1 MASDALAQLKP
12 LIPPPPIGWWPPA
25 PGWIICACAGI
36 GLLILAVIF
45 LLMWLK
51 HRRHTRYQREAAAM
65 IQDGQPREPRQQL
78 EHIAQVMRRAAI
90 YVWGREVA
98 GTQPWT
104 EIFAF
109 QALDTGSKKTMPF
122 DADSLA
128 LLTDY
133 LYKRFNPSAAQVQIL
148 QQQTLTWLKT
158 LPPVIR

>member
-12 LIPPPPIGWWPPA
+12 LIPPPAIGWWPPA
-25 PGWIICACAGI
+25 PGWIVSACAAFGVVLI
-36 GLLILAVIF
+36 GVLFLAA
-45 LLMWLK
+45 WLR

-65 IQDGQPREPRQQL
+65 LLDNANRQPRQQL

-98 GTQPWT
+98 GTQPWP

-109 QALDTGSKKTMPF
+109 QNLDSGSKNTQTF

-133 LYKRFNPSAAQVQIL
+133 LYKRFNPSSAQVNIL
-148 QQQTLTWLKT
+148 QQQALAWLKT
-158 LPPVIR
+158 LPPVTR

>member
-12 LIPPPPIGWWPPA
+12 LIAPPAIGWWPPA
-25 PGWIICACAGI
+25 PGWIISAVLAV
-36 GLLILAVIF
+36 GLLILSTIF
-45 LLMWLK
+45 LMVWLRHK
-51 HRRHTRYQREAAAM
+51 RHTRYQREACAM
-65 IQDGQPREPRQQL
+65 IQDNIPREPRQQL

-98 GTQPWT
+98 GTQPWS

-109 QALDTGSKKTMPF
+109 QALDSGNKKLQPF

-128 LLTDY
+128 LLSDY
-133 LYKRFNPSAAQVQIL
+133 LYKRFNPSRQQVHIL
-148 QQQTLTWLKT
+148 EQQALQWLKT

>member
-12 LIPPPPIGWWPPA
+12 LIPPPAVGWWPPA
-25 PGWIICACAGI
+25 PGWIISACATV
-36 GLLILAVIF
+36 GLLVLGAIFFLA
-45 LLMWLK
+45 WLR
-51 HRRHTRYQREAAAM
+51 HRRYTRYQREAAAM
-65 IQDGQPREPRQQL
+65 IQDGQVRQPRQQL

-90 YVWGREVA
+90 YVWGRDVA

-109 QALDTGSKKTMPF
+109 QALDSSNKKTTPF

-133 LYKRFNPSAAQVQIL
+133 LYKRFNPSTAQVQIL
-148 QQQTLTWLKT
+148 EQQALAWLKT
-158 LPPVIR
+158 LPPVVR